1 MKKDVKDIIQKEE
14 THLNNLLEQEDLSA
28 FKGMV
33 DELRDTWTK
42 KQMFR
47 TETEARFSVLQ
58 DNRYP
63 TKAAK
68 YWQCVREQSSYLDNL
83 MSLSFDYR
91 SNEAKIKWLEGKVE
105 KEKDEYKTTKYQIDL
120 DECRFAK
127 ASMEKTAR
135 HRMREIKMW
144 SKLKKE
150 FNDGSFN
157 EKDEYKA
164 TKYQIDIDECRF
176 AKASMEKVAKH
187 RMREIKMWSGLKKEF
202 NDGSFNDKDVNQHQL
217 ESYGMQ
223 YAEKARQLTENSSD
237 TDKFNVLGQLQ
248 SLQRIRKSGEL
259 ENSYKEKEQ
268 LEQHGK
274 PKV

>member
-14 THLNNLLEQEDLSA
+14 IHLNNLLEKEDLSA

-83 MSLSFDYR
+83 MALSFDYR
-91 SNEAKIKWLEGKVE
+91 RNDAKIKWLEE
-105 KEKDEYKTTKYQIDL
+105 KIDKEQDDYKLTKYKIDL
-120 DECRFAK
+120 DEAKFGK
-127 ASMEKTAR
+127 ASMEKVAR

-157 EKDEYKA
+157 
-164 TKYQIDIDECRF
+164 
-176 AKASMEKVAKH
+176 
-187 RMREIKMWSGLKKEF
+187 
-202 NDGSFNDKDVNQHQL
+202 DKDVNVHQL
-217 ESYGMQ
+217 ESYGLQ
-223 YAEKARQLTENSSD
+223 YHEKAKTLNQNSSEAEI
-237 TDKFNVLGQLQ
+237 FNVMGQLQ
-248 SLQRIRKSGEL
+248 SLQRIKKSGEL
-259 ENSYKEKEQ
+259 ESSYKEAEQ
-268 LEQHGK
+268 LIDNGK
-274 PKV
+274 PKD

>member
-1 MKKDVKDIIQKEE
+1 MTEKKDVKDIIQKEE
-14 THLNNLLEQEDLSA
+14 THLNNLLEQQDLTD

-83 MSLSFDYR
+83 MTLSFDYR
-91 SNEAKIKWLEGKVE
+91 RNEAKIKWLEGKIE
-105 KEKDEYKTTKYQIDL
+105 T
-120 DECRFAK
+120 
-127 ASMEKTAR
+127 
-135 HRMREIKMW
+135 
-144 SKLKKE
+144 
-150 FNDGSFN
+150 

-223 YAEKARQLTENSSD
+223 YHEKAKTLNANSSESEI
-237 TDKFNVLGQLQ
+237 FNVMGQLN
-248 SLQRIRKSGEL
+248 SLQRIKKSGEL

-268 LEQHGK
+268 IEQHGK
-274 PKV
+274 PKS

>member
-1 MKKDVKDIIQKEE
+1 MKKDVREVIQGEE
-14 THLNNLLEQEDLSA
+14 PHLNNLLTQEDLSS
-28 FKGMV
+28 FNGMV

-83 MSLSFDYR
+83 MALSFDYR
-91 SNEAKIKWLEGKVE
+91 RNEAKIKWLEGKVE
-105 KEKDEYKTTKYQIDL
+105 KEEDEYKSTKYKIDL
-120 DECRFAK
+120 DEARFGK
-127 ASMEKTAR
+127 ASMEKVAR

-157 EKDEYKA
+157 
-164 TKYQIDIDECRF
+164 
-176 AKASMEKVAKH
+176 
-187 RMREIKMWSGLKKEF
+187 
-202 NDGSFNDKDVNQHQL
+202 DKDVNQHQL
-217 ESYGMQ
+217 ESYGIM
-223 YAEKARQLTENSSD
+223 YADKAKTITKSTSEAEV
-237 TDKFNVLGQLQ
+237 FNIIGQLR
-248 SLQRIRKSGEL
+248 SLERIKASGEL
-259 ENSYKEKEQ
+259 ENKTEKKEQ
-268 LEQHGK
+268 LSNDLGAK
-274 PKV
+274 PKL

>member
-1 MKKDVKDIIQKEE
+1 MKKDVKEVIQGEE

-63 TKAAK
+63 TKASK

-83 MSLSFDYR
+83 MTLSFDYR
-91 SNEAKIKWLEGKVE
+91 RNEAKITWLEKKID
-105 KEKDEYKTTKYQIDL
+105 KEEDEYKKTKYEIDL

-127 ASMEKTAR
+127 ASMEKTAK

-144 SKLKKE
+144 SKLK
-150 FNDGSFN
+150 S
-157 EKDEYKA
+157 
-164 TKYQIDIDECRF
+164 
-176 AKASMEKVAKH
+176 
-187 RMREIKMWSGLKKEF
+187 EF

-223 YAEKARQLTENSSD
+223 YHEKAKSLNASSSESEV
-237 TDKFNVLGQLQ
+237 FNVMGQLQ
-248 SLQRIRKSGEL
+248 SLQRIKKSGEL
-259 ENSYKEKEQ
+259 ESSYKEKEQ
-268 LEQHGK
+268 IEQHGK
-274 PKV
+274 PKS

>member
-1 MKKDVKDIIQKEE
+1 MKKNVKDIIQKEE
-14 THLNNLLEQEDLSA
+14 IHLNNLLEQEDLSA

-68 YWQCVREQSSYLDNL
+68 YWQCVREQSTYLDNL
-83 MSLSFDYR
+83 MALSFDYR
-91 SNEAKIKWLEGKVE
+91 RNDAKIKWLEKKID
-105 KEKDEYKTTKYQIDL
+105 KEEDEYKATKYQIDL
-120 DECRFAK
+120 DECRFGK

-157 EKDEYKA
+157 
-164 TKYQIDIDECRF
+164 
-176 AKASMEKVAKH
+176 
-187 RMREIKMWSGLKKEF
+187 
-202 NDGSFNDKDVNQHQL
+202 DKDVNQHQL
-217 ESYGMQ
+217 ESYGLQ
-223 YAEKARQLTENSSD
+223 YAEKAKTLNQNSNESEV
-237 TDKFNVLGQLQ
+237 FNVMGQLQ
-248 SLQRIRKSGEL
+248 SLQRIKKSGEL
-259 ENSYKEKEQ
+259 ESSYKEKEQ
-268 LEQHGK
+268 ITQHEK

>member
-14 THLNNLLEQEDLSA
+14 THLNNLLEPTDLTD

-83 MSLSFDYR
+83 MTLSFDYR
-91 SNEAKIKWLEGKVE
+91 RNEAKIKWLEIKIE
-105 KEKDEYKTTKYQIDL
+105 SEKDEYKLTKYQIDL
-120 DECRFAK
+120 DEARFGK
-127 ASMEKTAR
+127 ASMEKT
-135 HRMREIKMW
+135 
-144 SKLKKE
+144 
-150 FNDGSFN
+150 
-157 EKDEYKA
+157 
-164 TKYQIDIDECRF
+164 
-176 AKASMEKVAKH
+176 AKH

-223 YAEKARQLTENSSD
+223 YAEKAKTLTPQSSEAEV
-237 TDKFNVLGQLQ
+237 FNIMGQLQ

-268 LEQHGK
+268 IEQHGK
-274 PKV
+274 PKS

>member
-1 MKKDVKDIIQKEE
+1 MSDDIIKKDGVKDIIEKEIPN
-14 THLNNLLEQEDLSA
+14 LNNLLSTEDLNN
-28 FKGMV
+28 FKAMTE
-33 DELRDTWTK
+33 ELRDTWTK

-63 TKAAK
+63 TKASK

-83 MSLSFDYR
+83 MTLSFDYR
-91 SNEAKIKWLEGKVE
+91 RNEAKIKWLEGKVE
-105 KEKDEYKTTKYQIDL
+105 KEEDEYKKTKYKIDL
-120 DECRFAK
+120 DEAIF
-127 ASMEKTAR
+127 
-135 HRMREIKMW
+135 
-144 SKLKKE
+144 
-150 FNDGSFN
+150 G
-157 EKDEYKA
+157 
-164 TKYQIDIDECRF
+164 
-176 AKASMEKVAKH
+176 KASMEKVAKH
-187 RMREIKMWSGLKKEF
+187 RMREIKMWSKLKGEF